1 MPVSL
6 KGFWSMKFAK
16 IAAFAAA
23 VLLAVT
29 LYACG
34 EHGQGHVTGGGTDD
48 PTGSSTKV
56 TDGVTD
62 TDTVKVTE
70 KTDMNEVITLT
81 SGESELKI
89 SGSETGIRII
99 SLKNGNGNNALPAE
113 NDYPLPK
120 GIAGENPEWR
130 FYSAAKITAGGADGA
145 VFTYRDP
152 DGKYEAEL
160 TVTAEKNTE
169 GPFEFTLTLKNMTSE
184 TVRLTPGSFSALKFN
199 IGQNVNCFAVKK
211 ESGAAEGYKHSDG
224 FRTAGSGIYT
234 TDTSVKKSGNIW
246 LNTDQDWNKN
256 GWLPLAFMQGDG
268 ECVYCGLEWS
278 SGRILWDRA
287 GNDITLSVDMDR
299 IASQYATTDEFAT
312 KLGAGNTFEFP
323 TVYYGIGKGDT
334 DAVSNTFRRWYFNV
348 KVPSNLRENPN
359 EPFTQIGSM
368 NDVDLISIESTKW
381 DYGWWSADKLK
392 EGTDWRSLEGAWADS
407 TVRHPS
413 LLNLMSA
420 AGATS
425 LKSYATK
432 LKARGINFTVYLL
445 LHDTLDASGNPT
457 GEYGE
462 FNSVKHPDWFSNRL
476 VTTAMGHSA
485 DLGNAACVEYL
496 KTSLTDFFGGNLI
509 PTWRTDFEP
518 ICRSSDKENRHYK
531 NGSDVMY
538 WCTKGFDEVITHLI
552 ENVPGFR
559 YESCSSGG
567 SMKDLY
573 TGTVA
578 TVINCD
584 DSANWLSLR
593 TTFYDSSYVI
603 HPAQLQIPV
612 NINSFNT
619 DSPMFWPEMSTSYSG
634 DGYNFHDAIID
645 MGFRSAI
652 LGPPMFATF
661 GGGLMREKVAEYSML
676 YREKVR
682 PIQKSGEL
690 YHILT
695 RPDGVNWDGV
705 MYADP
710 DTSADIKGIVFLFK
724 PSDKAGNVKNVVL
737 RGLDPQKSYKLSFED
752 NTGADCVKTGESLM
766 TDGINVTVM
775 GIGSEIIWIT
785 EAE

>member
-1 MPVSL
+1 
-6 KGFWSMKFAK
+6 MKFAK
-16 IAAFAAA
+16 IAAFIAA
-23 VLLAVT
+23 VLTVAL
-29 LYACG
+29 LYACSG
-34 EHGQGHVTGGGTDD
+34 QGQGHVTGDGTTDGTTG
-48 PTGSSTKV
+48 TGSKDSDST
-56 TDGVTD
+56 TEED
-62 TDTVKVTE
+62 TDKVTE
-70 KTDMNEVITLT
+70 KTDMDEVITLK
-81 SGESELKI
+81 SGESELRI
-89 SGSETGIRII
+89 TGSESGIRII
-99 SLKNGNGNNALPAE
+99 SLKNGNGSNALPKE
-113 NDYPLPK
+113 NSYPLPK
-120 GIAGENPEWR
+120 GIDGKDPEWR
-130 FYSAAKITAGGADGA
+130 FCSASRITSDKSESA
-145 VFTYRDP
+145 VFTYRDS
-152 DGKYEAEL
+152 DEKYETKL

-169 GPFEFTLTLKNMTSE
+169 GPFEFSLTLKNMSGA
-184 TVRLTPGSFSALKFN
+184 TVQITPGSFSALTFN
-199 IGQNVNCFAVKK
+199 IGKDVNCFAVKK

-224 FRTAGSGIYT
+224 FRTAGSGIYI

-256 GWLPLAFMQGDG
+256 GWLPLAFMQGGD

-278 SGRILWDRA
+278 SGRILWNRS

-299 IASQYATTDEFAT
+299 IAIQYATTNDFTT
-312 KLGAGNTFEFP
+312 KLGRGNTFEFP
-323 TVYYGIGKGDT
+323 TVYYGIARGDT
-334 DAVSNTFRRWYFNV
+334 DSVSNSFRRWYFNV
-348 KVPSNLRENPN
+348 KVPDNLRSDPM
-359 EPFTQIGSM
+359 EPFTQMGGM
-368 NDVDLISIESTKW
+368 NDADLIGIESTKW

-392 EGTDWRSLEGAWADS
+392 TGTDWRSLEGAWADS
-407 TVRHPS
+407 TVRHPTY
-413 LLNLMSA
+413 LNLMSS

-432 LKARGINFTVYLL
+432 LKMRGTNFTVYLL
-445 LHDTLDASGNPT
+445 LHDTLDSSGNPT

-462 FNSVKHPDWFSNRL
+462 FNSVKHPEWFSNRL
-476 VTTAMGHSA
+476 VTTAMGRSA
-485 DLGNAACVEYL
+485 DLGNTECVEYL
-496 KTSLTDFFGGNLI
+496 KSSLTDFFGGNLI

-593 TTFYDSSYVI
+593 TTFYDSTYVI
-603 HPAQLQIPV
+603 HPTQLQIPV

-619 DSPMFWPEMSTSYSG
+619 ESPMFWPQTSTAYSG
-634 DGYNFHDAIID
+634 DGYDFHESMLD

-661 GGGLMREKVAEYSML
+661 GGDMLREKVIEYSAM
-676 YREKVR
+676 YKERVR
-682 PIQKSGEL
+682 PIQRSGEL
-690 YHILT
+690 YHILP
-695 RPDGVNWDGV
+695 RPDGVNWDGM

-710 DTSADIKGIVFLFK
+710 DTDAEIKGIVFLFK
-724 PSDKAGNVKNVVL
+724 PTDNAGNTKNVVL
-737 RGLDPQKSYKLSFED
+737 RGLDTGKTYKLSFED
-752 NTGADCVKTGESLM
+752 NSDADCTMTGEKLM
-766 TDGINVTVM
+766 TGGIDVTIM

-785 EAE
+785 EA